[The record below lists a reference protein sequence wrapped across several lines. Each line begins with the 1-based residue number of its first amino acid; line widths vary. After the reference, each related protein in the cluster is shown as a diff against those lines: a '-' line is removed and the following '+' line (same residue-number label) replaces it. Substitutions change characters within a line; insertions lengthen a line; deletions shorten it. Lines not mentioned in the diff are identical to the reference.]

1 MKFGVPWSRK
11 GIRPEARETAK
22 EAARRSGMS
31 LDDWLNQVILQQ
43 AAQAGVSPRAITHA
57 DAQAYGEE
65 LAGVHQRLDGLTQRI
80 EQFTRSGAGASAYAP
95 PHLRSQSQGEL
106 AKRLDQRIER
116 FSGTRESAPP
126 QPAMPAS
133 LDRALAEIAARQRML
148 YGEPARSAPAAA
160 APAPVAQPSPMPLRA
175 PIPAQD
181 LSGLED
187 QLRKITDQI
196 ETLRRPGVEEAINAL
211 RAELADIAHALN
223 DAMPKRAID
232 TIEREIAGLTQR
244 IAEGRQAGVDGSA
257 LAGVEHGLS
266 EVRDALR
273 TLTPAEHLVGFGDA
287 VAGLEQKID
296 LIVAQKDPATLAQ
309 LESAIT
315 TLRGMTNN
323 VASNDAV
330 SHLAGEVQALADKVD
345 QLNRHGAGDALAGLE
360 QRIDALAQAL
370 ADRAQSGG
378 AVPPR
383 LESLVQ
389 SLSDKI
395 EAIQQSRTDD
405 SVAVNHL
412 EDRIVSLVQK
422 LDASDSRLSHL
433 EAIERGLGDLL
444 VHIEEMRNAKA
455 QGARPENP
463 SAVEAL
469 KQDIARTQDALDA
482 VHGTLGLV
490 VDRLAI
496 IEKDVRA
503 ERRAALSAP
512 REEVMEL
519 TQPVGKLAVR
529 AVSDAPPIA
538 PEPAPPKMPPA
549 PQLNVAPP
557 APSAPPPPPS
567 PPPAAPAAK
576 RMMPRPA
583 INPDLPGDQPLEP
596 GSGPPSMRGNPS
608 ERIAAS
614 DAALGGA
621 RPAAPPPGGASSF
634 IQAARRAAQAA
645 IQQDPPPPRLR
656 EPDEEEEEEA
666 PEPTSLRAKMMKRV
680 KSLFIAASIVA
691 VIVGSI
697 QIAGNMLELGGPFR
711 KPTQHV
717 GTAEADKNIVAAD
730 NKPASA
736 PTLAAPSFDLLAPP
750 ATTVPMVP
758 PPSAPPPTAPQ
769 PLLALPLV
777 TAPAPEVTGSLP
789 PSASRKI
796 KPAAVPAAPMGE
808 HLPIAIGGPALRTAA
823 LGGDAAAAYEVAN
836 RFTEGRGVPANLEEA
851 AYWYE
856 RAAGKGLAP
865 AQFRYASMLEKG
877 QGVKKDLAQARRLYL
892 AAAAQGNAKAM
903 HNLAVLYAEGIDGRP
918 DYLTAAKWFEKA
930 AMHGVSDSQYNLG
943 ILYARGIG
951 VTKNL
956 AESYKWFALA
966 AARGDTE
973 SAKKRDELAAHLNA
987 QELAAARRAVET
999 FVPLPQPDVATT
1011 VPVPAGGW
1019 DQPKTS
1025 AAAPVHAAPKAKPA
1039 PPSGPLSLGS
1049 FTVGSR

>member
-43 AAQAGVSPRAITHA
+43 AAQAGVSPRTITTNT
-57 DAQAYGEE
+57 QARGEE
-65 LAGVHQRLDGLTQRI
+65 LASVHQRLDSLTQRI
-80 EQFTRSGAGASAYAP
+80 EQFTRSGAGPSAYAP
-95 PHLRSQSQGEL
+95 PHLRNERQGEL
-106 AKRLDQRIER
+106 ASRLDQRIEQFAGAR
-116 FSGTRESAPP
+116 QSAPP

-160 APAPVAQPSPMPLRA
+160 APAPVAQPSSVSLRSPM
-175 PIPAQD
+175 PAQD
-181 LSGLED
+181 LSGLEN

-315 TLRGMTNN
+315 TLRSMTNN

-345 QLNRHGAGDALAGLE
+345 QINRSTGAGDALAGLE

-370 ADRAQSGG
+370 ADRAQSGS
-378 AVPPR
+378 AVPPK
-383 LESLVQ
+383 LEALVQ

-405 SVAVNHL
+405 GVAVNHL
-412 EDRIVSLVQK
+412 EDRIVNLVQK
-422 LDASDSRLSHL
+422 LDASDSRLTHL

-444 VHIEEMRNAKA
+444 VHIEEMRSAKA
-455 QGARPENP
+455 QRPWPENP
-463 SAVEAL
+463 SAVQAL
-469 KQDIARTQDALDA
+469 QKDIARTQDALDA

-503 ERRAALSAP
+503 ERRAVLSAP
-512 REEVMEL
+512 REEVIEL
-519 TQPVGKLAVR
+519 TQPVVGKLAVR
-529 AVSDAPPIA
+529 AVSDAPPIS

-557 APSAPPPPPS
+557 PPPPPPA
-567 PPPAAPAAK
+567 PPR

-614 DAALGGA
+614 EAALGGA
-621 RPAAPPPGGASSF
+621 RPASPPPGGASSF

-645 IQQDPPPPRLR
+645 IQQEPPPPRLL
-656 EPDEEEEEEA
+656 EPDEEEELEA

-711 KPTQHV
+711 KHTQHV
-717 GTAEADKNIVAAD
+717 GTADNDITNSTSVASNNNSSDSNNNNI
-730 NKPASA
+730 N
-736 PTLAAPSFDLLAPP
+736 LDLLAPP
-750 ATTVPMVP
+750 TVPAL
-758 PPSAPPPTAPQ
+758 PSPPTASQ

-777 TAPAPEVTGSLP
+777 TPPGPEVTGSLP
-789 PSASRKI
+789 PAANRKI
-796 KPAAVPAAPMGE
+796 KPSPAPAAPMGE
-808 HLPIAIGGPALRTAA
+808 HLPVAIGGATLRTAA
-823 LGGDAAAAYEVAN
+823 LGGDAAAAYEVAT
-836 RFTEGRGVPANLEEA
+836 RFTDGRGVPANLEEA

-856 RAAGKGLAP
+856 RAASKGLAP

-918 DYLTAAKWFEKA
+918 DYVTAAKWFEKA

-956 AESYKWFALA
+956 AEAYKWFALA

-973 SAKKRDELAAHLNA
+973 SAKKRDELAPHLSA

-999 FVPLPQPDVATT
+999 FVPMPQPEIAVT
-1011 VPVPAGGW
+1011 VPAPAGGW
-1019 DQPKTS
+1019 DQDKTS
-1025 AAAPVHAAPKAKPA
+1025 ATAAPVHAAPKAK